1 VALSTHG
8 ERASA
13 REPVVRMTVAIPT
26 RERSDTL
33 RYVNAT
39 CMGLAHEP
47 FDILVDDVARLAEK
61 LISACAP
68 PPQTAPYT
76 TYAKVCTRAARELR
90 MHGWAAW

>member
-1 VALSTHG
+1 
-8 ERASA
+8 
-13 REPVVRMTVAIPT
+13 
-26 RERSDTL
+26 
-33 RYVNAT
+33 
-39 CMGLAHEP
+39 MGLAHEP